1 MDANQT
7 PRLFARAGALRRDGF
22 GASEIRPGRQLNI
35 MRSLGAEILE
45 GRHEGTGRKAGSAG
59 SINSLSRKLHSLT
72 GPSRKLSRRT
82 PSQGAGSYQF
92 DKRQRAVVKIHY
104 FNHGG
109 SGGAALR
116 THARY
121 IARDAAGR
129 STSEDRTSDHEGD
142 APPEKGQEQQARTHA
157 RYLTGAA
164 GERARFYDA
173 ENDQV
178 NGGALAARWASRDR
192 RHFRIILAAENGSR
206 LDDLKRYTRA
216 VMARAELALGTR
228 LEWTAVDHWDTD
240 NPHTHIILRGRRRDG
255 SDLVIPREYVKHGF
269 RSAARDVATERLGE
283 RSREDERLAL
293 QREARA
299 HRPTR
304 LDPMIADQLD
314 GDGQIRIA
322 HLKAPS
328 GAPELSDALRARA
341 HELKALGLAQEVR
354 RNVLR
359 FEPGWR
365 DQLKAMEL
373 HLDIRK
379 SLMQERAQNLS
390 RKLAKSLRLG
400 PGQDR

>member
-1 MDANQT
+1 MDQNQT
-7 PRLFARAGALRRDGF
+7 PRLFARAGALRRDALGESTI
-22 GASEIRPGRQLNI
+22 GPGRPLKI
-35 MRSLGAEILE
+35 VRSLGAESLE
-45 GRHEGTGRKAGSAG
+45 GRHEGSGRKPGHFASA
-59 SINSLSRKLHSLT
+59 ISLSHKLQRLT
-72 GPSRKLSRRT
+72 GPSRQLARRT
-82 PSQGAGSYQF
+82 SSQGAGSYQF

-104 FNHGG
+104 FSHGG

-129 STSEDRTSDHEGD
+129 DTSDSRANEIEDDGPPQLGRERTS
-142 APPEKGQEQQARTHA
+142 AHA
-157 RYLTGAA
+157 RYLTGA
-164 GERARFYDA
+164 GNERARFYDA
-173 ENDQV
+173 GSDQV
-178 NGGALAARWASRDR
+178 DGAALAARWANRDR

-206 LDDLKRYTRA
+206 LDDLQSYTRA
-216 VMARAELALGTR
+216 VMARVEAAMGTQ
-228 LEWTAVDHWDTD
+228 LDWVAVDHWDTD
-240 NPHTHIILRGRRRDG
+240 NPHTHIILRGRRSDG
-255 SDLVIPREYVKHGF
+255 GDLVIPREYVKHGF

-283 RSREDERLAL
+283 RSRDDERLAL

-304 LDPMIADQLD
+304 LDPVIGDHLD
-314 GDGQIRIA
+314 RNGQIRIA
-322 HLKAPS
+322 HLKAPNGS
-328 GAPELSDALRARA
+328 PEMTDALKARA

-400 PGQDR
+400 PGQER